1 MRISNARRILLV
13 GAALPLLLLLPACG
27 GGGGSVDSTPPPPP
41 IAPPPP
47 VPPPPPPPPPAI
59 PPVGSFDTA
68 EYRGSNA
75 LVQAQAISA
84 YDAGA
89 NAGGLGVIAAVVD
102 SGVVPSNAEFAGR
115 IHPNSRDIAGTR
127 GLGDDGNHGS
137 QVAGVLLGARN
148 GSASHGVAFNA
159 TLLALRTD
167 NPGSCEAPNPVVQGG
182 CFHEYNN
189 IATAVDVARTTG
201 ARVVNL
207 SIVGPAASS
216 QLLAAVDRATA
227 AGIIIVIAAGNERT
241 LDPTELAQLANGPG
255 ARGLVIVA
263 GALDGTNTAL
273 TGFSARAGN
282 TATRFLGAA
291 GLSVR
296 TVNAAGAQ
304 STVSGTSFAAPVI
317 SGAVA
322 LLAQAFPNLSGAQI
336 VDLLFRTAN
345 DLGAVGN
352 DTVFGGGALNLARA
366 FAPQGPTALAGS
378 AVPITLG
385 GSNGVTS
392 GAIGDGGRGGA
403 VAVVLDSFGRA
414 YNVDL
419 GGSIGAAPLTRKLA
433 PSLAI
438 GGRGVAASLGG
449 AQVALSVGASR
460 AGTAVD
466 ALRLSPQDRD
476 AARVLAGSVVT
487 RLGRDTQ
494 IGFGFGKSS
503 AALLD
508 QLTLRRGAAFL
519 AAERASDSLGFYQQP
534 GTVYAIGH
542 ETGGFLISAS
552 LESGREHPF
561 VRGLTLSPRDNER
574 GYRYDRLSLGADRQL
589 GRLALGGRLTRLEEA
604 DTVLG
609 ARFSPLIGNGATSW
623 FADASARLAIA
634 RNWEIGALWRQG
646 WTRVAAGGA
655 RERSDALRANAW
667 SFDVTRDRLLSGADS
682 LSLRIAQPLRIS
694 KGGLNLTLPTGYD
707 YATQTA
713 TFGVSRI
720 NLAPEGRELDLE
732 AAYSLPFAGGSLGTN
747 LYWRKDPGNIAAAPN
762 DIGGAVR
769 VSFGF

>member
-1 MRISNARRILLV
+1 M
-13 GAALPLLLLLPACG
+13 
-27 GGGGSVDSTPPPPP
+27 DSTPPPPP

-47 VPPPPPPPPPAI
+47 VPPPPPPPPPPPVI

-263 GALDGTNTAL
+263 GALDGTNAAL

-296 TVNAAGAQ
+296 TVNSAGAQ

-322 LLAQAFPNLSGAQI
+322 LLAQTFPNLSGAQI

-345 DLGAVGN
+345 DLGAAGN
-352 DTVFGGGALNLARA
+352 DTTFGGGALNLARA

-378 AVPITLG
+378 AIPVTLG

-403 VAVVLDSFGRA
+403 AAVVLDSFGRA

-419 GGSIGAAPLTRKLA
+419 GGSIGSAPLTRKLA
-433 PSLAI
+433 PSLSI

-460 AGTAVD
+460 GGSALD
-466 ALRLSPQDRD
+466 ALLLSPQDRD

-508 QLTLRRGAAFL
+508 QLTLRHGAAFL
-519 AAERASDSLGFYQQP
+519 AAERASDSLGFYQKP
-534 GTVYAIGH
+534 GAAYAIGH
-542 ETGGFLISAS
+542 RFSGFLISAS
-552 LESGREHPF
+552 LESGRERPF
-561 VRGLTLSPRDNER
+561 ESGLTLSPRGNER
-574 GYRYDRLSLGADRQL
+574 GYRYDRLSLGADRQF
-589 GRLALGGRLTRLEEA
+589 GALALGGRLTRHEEA

-609 ARFSPLIGNGATSW
+609 ARFSPLIGNGAISW

-634 RNWEIGALWRQG
+634 RNWELGALWRQG

-655 RERSDALRANAW
+655 RERSDRLRANAW
-667 SFDVTRDRLLSGADS
+667 SFDVTRDRLFGKFDS

-720 NLAPEGRELDLE
+720 NLAPQGHELDVE

-747 LYWRKDPGNIAAAPN
+747 LYWRKDPGNIAATPN